1 MSLLNNGKGGNK
13 MKKKQT
19 KLSLSDIL
27 TQLIAT
33 EDGILECEQSE
44 IAIVD
49 DRYFK
54 RPYFFDQ
61 VKVIYLC
68 AYDGVRDCFGITV

>member
-1 MSLLNNGKGGNK
+1 M
-13 MKKKQT
+13 
-19 KLSLSDIL
+19 
-27 TQLIAT
+27 QLIAT
-33 EDGILECEQSE
+33 EDGILESEQSE
-44 IAIVD
+44 IAVVD
-49 DRYFK
+49 NRYFK